1 MGEGESRKVRIAEML
16 GNSKPKEKSRGILIN
31 GSNNIFVTGDL
42 TIGRKI
48 TKGNARQKKKVEDIR
63 QRGWRDEARMAIRM
77 RAFELKL
84 TEDQVIAL
92 ASSLLKK
99 FVPSLE
105 ALTAAELGR
114 VFDSMHNLKRPALD

>member
-1 MGEGESRKVRIAEML
+1 MWREEARIA
-16 GNSKPKEKSRGILIN
+16 
-31 GSNNIFVTGDL
+31 
-42 TIGRKI
+42 
-48 TKGNARQKKKVEDIR
+48 IR
-63 QRGWRDEARMAIRM
+63 QRAL
-77 RAFELKL
+77 ELKL

-105 ALTAAELGR
+105 ALSAAELGR